1 MNLILHIKL
10 TLEPRRPL
18 KETIIG
24 RFLARNP
31 MARRIVIVGC
41 GVSGTTAAFY
51 ARKTD
56 RTSEITIVGDEA
68 LPEYSRCGLPYAFSG
83 MVPTMRSLIGYDED
97 FYEHTNRIDLKLG
110 ATATKIH
117 PDRHVVEVKSRD
129 HVPNE
134 LEYDSLILT
143 TGASAT
149 TLGVLGSTLNG
160 VFTIRTMDDVEGLA
174 NYLGESKTKK
184 VAIIGAGLIGSE
196 MAEALLVRRV
206 GVLQAEIVP
215 EILPVILDPDMAS
228 VVREK
233 GQEHG
238 VEYRLQSTLEEILG
252 EKGKVRGV
260 RISGHTYDADAVIIA
275 VRVQPNTDLA
285 QSAGILLGESGG
297 IKTDETMLTSARNIY
312 AAGDCIETF
321 DLITRR
327 HVFFQ
332 LATTAVRQS
341 MVAGI
346 NAAGGEARYPG
357 STGVTT
363 VKLFGLEVATL
374 GPTTGTAEK
383 IGINP
388 VSVRIT
394 GSTRL
399 SYYPGG
405 KDLTVKLLANP
416 VNGKLLGAQLIGEEG
431 ATLRANFASM
441 AAHLGLTVQQ
451 FAEIETCYSPPLAPV
466 WDPVTIAAQALLRK
480 LRPTLAKAQPT
491 VSNS

>member
-1 MNLILHIKL
+1 
-10 TLEPRRPL
+10 
-18 KETIIG
+18 
-24 RFLARNP
+24 

-51 ARKTD
+51 SRKTD
-56 RTSEITIVGDEA
+56 RTSEITIVGDE
-68 LPEYSRCGLPYAFSG
+68 LLQEYSRCGLPYAFSG
-83 MVPTMRSLIGYDED
+83 IVPTMRSLIGYDED
-97 FYEHTNRIDLKLG
+97 FYEHTNRIDLRLG
-110 ATATKIH
+110 VTATRIH
-117 PDRHVVEVKSRD
+117 PDRRVVELKSRE
-129 HVPNE
+129 HPTTE
-134 LEYDSLILT
+134 LQYDNLILT
-143 TGASAT
+143 TGASPT
-149 TLGVLGSTLNG
+149 NLNVPGSALNG
-160 VFTIRTMDDVEGLA
+160 VFTIRTMNDVEGLA
-174 NYLGESKTKK
+174 NYLGESKARK

-196 MAEALLVRRV
+196 MAEALLVRGV
-206 GVLQAEIVP
+206 AVLQAEIVP
-215 EILPVILDPDMAS
+215 EILPVILDPDMAAI
-228 VVREK
+228 VREK
-233 GQEHG
+233 GEEHG
-238 VEYRLQSTLEEILG
+238 VEYHLRSTLEEILG
-252 EKGKVRGV
+252 EKGRVSGV
-260 RISGHTYDADAVIIA
+260 RISGRTHEVDAVILAI
-275 VRVQPNTDLA
+275 RIKPNTELA
-285 QSAGILLGESGG
+285 KEAGILLGESGG
-297 IKTDETMLTSARNIY
+297 IRTDERMLTSASNVY
-312 AAGDCIETF
+312 AAGDCIETL

-374 GPTTGTAEK
+374 GPTTSAAEK
-383 IGINP
+383 IGITP

-416 VNGKLLGAQLIGEEG
+416 TNGKLLGAQLVGEEG

-441 AAHLGLTVQQ
+441 AAHLGLTVQE

-480 LRPTLAKAQPT
+480 LKPPLAKTPTT
-491 VSNS
+491 VSNG